1 MLDLRR
7 HNLERTFA
15 HQFGLMATRQPQT
28 DIDAGQAGRGSGAR
42 GIRWRPYIV
51 RRRRKPGLAAA
62 KHAERVERRR
72 ALTDEWLMR
81 RHLARERR
89 QIAPDENRIIPT
101 HPRRRGPMSRHELY
115 QWHMANG
122 TLHVFFQM
130 FPRG

>member
-15 HQFGLMATRQPQT
+15 HQFGLMATRQPPPT
-28 DIDAGQAGRGSGAR
+28 IAALPASRGTGAS
-42 GIRWRPYIV
+42 GIRWRPYIM
-51 RRRRKPGLAAA
+51 RCRRKPGLTAA

-72 ALTDEWLMR
+72 ALTEEWLMR
-81 RHLARERR
+81 RHLARDRR

-130 FPRG
+130 FRNG

>member
-15 HQFGLMATRQPQT
+15 HQFGLMATRPPPPAT
-28 DIDAGQAGRGSGAR
+28 AALHAGRGNGAR
-42 GIRWRPYIV
+42 GIRWRPYTV

-81 RHLARERR
+81 RHLARDRR
-89 QIAPDENRIIPT
+89 QIGPDENRIIPP